1 MIISRNAQE
10 TFELGKEFASVVG
23 PGDVLVL
30 CGDLG
35 AGKTH
40 LVKGLAA
47 GLGVST
53 EVTSPTFTLI
63 HEYPGSHRTLYHID
77 LYRLEDSAEALGI
90 GLEEYMDSDG
100 VTVIEWGDKFPEL
113 MPKESKW
120 IRLRVLEGDLREI
133 NFEHP

>member
-63 HEYPGSHRTLYHID
+63 HEYPGSHLTLYHID